1 MPHLR
6 AGAKPGRPCPYCRQ
20 PLVERAVSEV
30 DGDLLDPALRVVL
43 LACPNGHE
51 FAWREGLLDLLPKRR

>member
-1 MPHLR
+1 
-6 AGAKPGRPCPYCRQ
+6 
-20 PLVERAVSEV
+20 VERAVSEV